1 MSELILSAFADEYAD
16 SFIGQLEALNDLG
29 IGWIEPRFLDKINV
43 ADLSPAQAKGAKNL
57 LDQFGIRVSSMGSP
71 LGKITL
77 DDDMDDHLEKARRV
91 FETANLFETKFVRFF
106 SFYPGKGQE
115 IAKERETV
123 LDRVGRLAELAGT
136 YGLTLC
142 HENEANIYGES
153 DDACLDLLESFGGRL
168 KCVFDMGNFVLGGI
182 KPLSAF
188 EKLAPHIAY
197 FHIKD
202 ALAAGAIVPPGCGE
216 ANIPEILGAYKRM
229 MKEDTFVS
237 LEPHLET
244 FSGLNSLVGKTFENP
259 YRFPDKETAFRTA
272 AGNMKDILAKL

>member
-1 MSELILSAFADEYAD
+1 MSKLILSAFADEYAD

-57 LDQFGIRVSSMGSP
+57 MNSFGIRVSSMGSP

-77 DDDMDDHLEKARRV
+77 DEDMEAHLEKARRV

-106 SFYPGKGQE
+106 SFYPGEGQE
-115 IAKERETV
+115 IARERETV
-123 LDRVGRLAELAGT
+123 LDRVGRLVTLAESF
-136 YGLTLC
+136 GLTLC
-142 HENEANIYGES
+142 HENEAKIYGES
-153 DDACLDLLESFGGRL
+153 DDACLDLLEAFGGRV
-168 KCVFDMGNFVLGGI
+168 KCVFDMGNFVLGNVS
-182 KPLSAF
+182 PLPAF
-188 EKLAPHIAY
+188 EKLAHHIAY

-216 ANIPEILGAYKRM
+216 AKIPEILGSYKKI

-244 FSGLNSLVGKTFENP
+244 FSGLNSLVGKSFENP
-259 YRFPDKETAFRTA
+259 YRFENRGIAFRTA
-272 AGNMKDILAKL
+272 AGNLKDILAKL